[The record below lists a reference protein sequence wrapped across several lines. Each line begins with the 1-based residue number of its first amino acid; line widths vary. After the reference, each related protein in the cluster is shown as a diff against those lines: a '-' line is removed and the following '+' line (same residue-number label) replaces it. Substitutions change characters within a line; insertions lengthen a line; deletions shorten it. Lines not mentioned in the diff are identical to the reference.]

1 MAIASRLKWFLD
13 VNRVQYDVLKGR
25 SSDRNGPSDDQ
36 LVVSR
41 LFHDARGYL
50 MVILP
55 ASHEIA
61 MPALQELVGRPLHP
75 AKPSELRNIFFD
87 CPKGVVPPVGPAY
100 GIPTVVD
107 DSLPQDGDVYFQAGE
122 AEDLIHMTGAEF
134 QGLVADAQHGRF
146 SENAR
151 GA

>member
-13 VNRVQYDVLKGR
+13 VNGVQYDVLN
-25 SSDRNGPSDDQ
+25 SPASEEQPSDDQ

-50 MVILP
+50 MAVLP
-55 ASHEIA
+55 ASHEIT
-61 MPALQELVGRPLHP
+61 MSALQKLLGRPLHP
-75 AKPSELRNIFFD
+75 AKPSELDNIFFD

-107 DSLPQDGDVYFQAGE
+107 DSLPRDGDLYFRADDTG
-122 AEDLIHMTGAEF
+122 DLIHMTGAEF
-134 QGLVADAQHGRF
+134 QGLVADGQHGTF
-146 SENAR
+146 SEAS
-151 GA
+151 